1 MRPQI
6 INIKDKITKP
16 KGKCIMD
23 YKKEYELWLENVTE
37 SEKAELEALSE
48 TDKKESFYTWL
59 EFGTAGMRGILRL
72 GTNGMNHY
80 TVGRATVGLAKYIVD
95 CKKEQE
101 GVVIS
106 YDSRNMSAE
115 FASLTACI
123 LAHFNIKSYLYD
135 ALRPVPLLSFGVR
148 HYKAFAGVMIT
159 ASHNPK
165 EYNGYKV
172 YGSDGAQLSLEPAAA
187 MLELINKESYFDIP
201 KADFDSAC
209 AAGIINVVG
218 KELDDA
224 YFEAVMPLIDKNVI
238 AACADL
244 KIVYTPI
251 HGSGCKPVCRAFELM
266 GLKGVELLTSQA
278 EPDGNFSTV
287 KSPNPENIEALTL
300 AIEKARQINADLV
313 IGTDPDCD
321 RMGVAVRNKQGEYV
335 ALTGNQTGCIMLESL
350 LATKK
355 ENGSLPDN
363 GAVIK
368 TIVTS
373 EMVRAIAS
381 NYGAETVEVL
391 TGFKFIGEKIK
402 QYEETGSNTYLFGF
416 EESYG
421 YLLGTHARD
430 KDGVIASMLLAQ
442 TACRLAAEGKT
453 LLDGLDDI
461 YQKYGCYLEKT
472 LSFTLSG
479 IEGMQKIKDTMA
491 RLAKENITAVGDSK
505 VIAKRN
511 YNTSQREQDGEITPI
526 LLPKSNVLY
535 YELENHGWAC
545 VRPSGTEPKLKV
557 YLGVKGCSKEDAK
570 ARLASTEKALVEIV
584 GL

>member
-1 MRPQI
+1 
-6 INIKDKITKP
+6 
-16 KGKCIMD
+16 MD
-23 YKKEYELWLENVTE
+23 YKNEYELWLQNVTE
-37 SEKAELEALSE
+37 AEKAELEALDE
-48 TDKKESFYTWL
+48 GAKKESFYTSL

-72 GTNGMNHY
+72 GTNGMNDY
-80 TVGRATVGLAKYIVD
+80 TVGRATVGLAKYIVS
-95 CKKEQE
+95 CKKEQA
-101 GVVIS
+101 GVAIS
-106 YDSRNMSAE
+106 YDSRNKSAE
-115 FASLTACI
+115 FARLTACI

-135 ALRPVPLLSFGVR
+135 ELRPVPLLSFGVR

-172 YGSDGAQLSLEPAAA
+172 YGEDGAQLSLEPAAA

-201 KADFDSAC
+201 KADFDTAC
-209 AAGIINVVG
+209 KNGIIKVVG
-218 KELDDA
+218 KDLDDA
-224 YFEAVMPLIDKNVI
+224 YFDAVLPLIDKNVI

-266 GLKGVELLTSQA
+266 GLKGVHLLQSQ
-278 EPDGNFSTV
+278 EKPDGNFSTV

-300 AIEKARQINADLV
+300 AIEKAREINADLV

-321 RMGVAVRNKQGEYV
+321 RMGVAVRNKQGQYV

-355 ENGSLPDN
+355 ANGSLPNN

-381 NYGAETVEVL
+381 AYGAETVEVL

-453 LLDGLDDI
+453 LLDGLEDI
-461 YQKYGCYLEKT
+461 YKKYGCYLEKT

-479 IEGMQKIKDTMA
+479 IEGMQKIKDTML
-491 RLAKENITAVGDSK
+491 RLAKENITEVGDSK

-511 YNTSQREQDGEITPI
+511 YNTSEREQDGNITPI

-535 YELENHGWAC
+535 YELENDGWAC

-557 YLGVKGCSKEDAK
+557 YLGVKGCCIDSAKE
-570 ARLASTEKALVEIV
+570 RLAATEKALVEIV